1 MTVKS
6 KQSNRGGKRAGSG
19 RKKGTPNKSTF
30 ELKQAA
36 AQHGNEAL
44 DKLMEIMRDPE
55 TPSNVA
61 IMACKEVLDRGFG
74 KPAITVDMP
83 EVNLSLFPPKEELDA
98 IYEKALKEAAERD
111 KVLIGRRERLGIT
124 IDHSEDD

>member
-36 AQHGNEAL
+36 AKYGNEAL
-44 DKLMEIMRDPE
+44 NKLMEIMRDPE

-61 IMACKEVLDRGFG
+61 VSACKEVLDRGFG
-74 KPAITVDMP
+74 KPAITVDVP
-83 EVNLSLFPPKEELDA
+83 EVNLNVFPPQEELDA
-98 IYEKALKEAAERD
+98 IYEKALAEAAERD
-111 KVLIGRRERLGIT
+111 KILIGRRERLGIT
-124 IDHSEDD
+124 INHDEAD